1 MIYFH
6 IKNRTIKIYRFEFV
20 LQVLKVLLQINSNQP
35 KPENQHL
42 ELMVITNH
50 IHNIKIPII
59 YFILIFPQIILV
71 MKTEMAHSASKEA
84 VEKFDKNNMK
94 HVETQEKNPLPDGEG
109 NLYFFKKCT
118 IFLALGFLNNF
129 DSKVRNGSEHTKIII
144 FYTFFSA
151 IRLETEHNNFKAGIE
166 GFDKDKLSKA
176 ETVEKNTLPTKE
188 VIEEEKKA

>member
-1 MIYFH
+1 MESPAVKDLPKLDTQISQEIAKDHNLKKVEVTEKIVLPTAEDMKAEKTHQGMIEGVESFTPD
-6 IKNRTIKIYRFEFV
+6 K
-20 LQVLKVLLQINSNQP
+20 LKPAKTREPASGV
-35 KPENQHL
+35 E
-42 ELMVITNH
+42 
-50 IHNIKIPII
+50 
-59 YFILIFPQIILV
+59 V

-94 HVETQEKNPLPDGEG
+94 HVETQEKNPLPDGE
-109 NLYFFKKCT
+109 
-118 IFLALGFLNNF
+118 
-129 DSKVRNGSEHTKIII
+129 
-144 FYTFFSA
+144 A

>member
-1 MIYFH
+1 LDTQISQEIAKDH
-6 IKNRTIKIYRFEFV
+6 NLKKVEVTEKIV
-20 LQVLKVLLQINSNQP
+20 LPTAEDVKAEKTHQGLIEGVESFTPDKLKPAKTREPASGVD
-35 KPENQHL
+35 
-42 ELMVITNH
+42 
-50 IHNIKIPII
+50 
-59 YFILIFPQIILV
+59 V

-94 HVETQEKNPLPDGEG
+94 HVETQEKNPLPDGE
-109 NLYFFKKCT
+109 
-118 IFLALGFLNNF
+118 
-129 DSKVRNGSEHTKIII
+129 
-144 FYTFFSA
+144 A

>member
-1 MIYFH
+1 MESPAVKDLPKLDTQISQEIAKDHNLKKVEVTEKIVLPTAEDVKAEKTHQGLIEGMLIFEGIIYFH
-6 IKNRTIKIYRFEFV
+6 IKNWTIKNWFEIFFFAGV
-20 LQVLKVLLQINSNQP
+20 ESFTPDKLKPAKTREPASGVD
-35 KPENQHL
+35 
-42 ELMVITNH
+42 
-50 IHNIKIPII
+50 
-59 YFILIFPQIILV
+59 V

-94 HVETQEKNPLPDGEG
+94 HVETQEKNPLPDGE
-109 NLYFFKKCT
+109 
-118 IFLALGFLNNF
+118 
-129 DSKVRNGSEHTKIII
+129 
-144 FYTFFSA
+144 A

>member
-1 MIYFH
+1 MESPAVKDLPKLDTQISQEIAKDH
-6 IKNRTIKIYRFEFV
+6 NLKKVEVTEKIV
-20 LQVLKVLLQINSNQP
+20 LPTAEDVKAEKTHQGLIEGVESFTPDKLKPAKTREPASGVD
-35 KPENQHL
+35 
-42 ELMVITNH
+42 
-50 IHNIKIPII
+50 
-59 YFILIFPQIILV
+59 V

-94 HVETQEKNPLPDGEG
+94 HVETQEKNPLPDGE
-109 NLYFFKKCT
+109 
-118 IFLALGFLNNF
+118 
-129 DSKVRNGSEHTKIII
+129 
-144 FYTFFSA
+144 A